1 MLKHLFSPFTLKGR
15 TIKNRCVVPPMVS
28 NFCNHDGTATE
39 RFIAYHEAKARGGFG
54 MIITED
60 FAIDPR
66 GKGFV
71 DIPGLYND
79 DQSPGF
85 AEFTKRIHKYDVVL
99 IAQIYHCGRQTSSAV
114 IDGKEVWA
122 PSAIPCPFSPDMP
135 HEMTIEEIKKT
146 ISQYGDTARRAEAAG
161 FDGIEVHGAHGYLI
175 AQFMSP
181 YSNKRTDEYGGNLI
195 NRMRFA
201 LEVVNDIRSKVSPNF
216 IVGYRISADEFV
228 AGGRTIEDTKAI
240 IPYLE
245 KAGIDYVHATAGV
258 YRSFEAQIPSMYG
271 RHGWIGDLAA
281 EIKKITTLPVISV
294 GRHNDPHTANAV
306 LASGKADLISMGR
319 QSLCD
324 PDTPNKA
331 REGRFEDIRT
341 CIGCHH
347 GCVGGLLQ
355 NIPISCV
362 LNPTLGHE
370 SEFGPVEKTDSP
382 KNIMVVGAGPAGL
395 QAAISAAQAGHKV
408 SVFEKKRW
416 VGGQFRLGAVPVAKG
431 EIINFINWQ
440 MNELKKLGVEVKT
453 NTEVDLNM
461 VMEAAPDIVIAATGA
476 EPIIPGIPGVK
487 KPMVTTAHAVLEG
500 SVNPTGNIVVIG
512 GGCVGA
518 ETANHLASNLKSVT
532 LIEMLGQLA
541 SDEVVVPRWD
551 LLADLEKNRVN
562 VRLNTKVKE
571 IKDDGVI
578 VICGDRE
585 EFIPADSVILAVGA
599 KPNNVF
605 AEVLTQAGYDVRTLG
620 DAVKA
625 GLVGDA
631 VMQGF
636 LLGREL

>member
-1 MLKHLFSPFTLKGR
+1 MLDYLFSPFILKGR

-28 NFCNHDGTATE
+28 NFCNHDGTVTE
-39 RFIAYHEAKARGGFG
+39 RFMAYHEAKARGGFG

-60 FAIDPR
+60 FAVDPR

-71 DIPGLYND
+71 DIPGLYD
-79 DQSPGF
+79 DAQISGF
-85 AEFTKRIHKYDVVL
+85 AEFTKRIHKYNVVL

-135 HEMTIEEIKKT
+135 HEMTIKEIKKT

-195 NRMRFA
+195 NRMRFT
-201 LEVVNDIRSKVSPNF
+201 LEVLKDIHSKVSPGF

-245 KAGIDYVHATAGV
+245 EAGIDYIHVTAGV
-258 YRSFEAQIPSMYG
+258 YRSFAAQIPSMYG
-271 RHGWIGDLAA
+271 HHGWIGNLAA
-281 EIKKITTLPVISV
+281 EIKKITKLPVISV

-331 REGRFEDIRT
+331 KQGHFEEIRT

-362 LNPTLGHE
+362 LNPELGHE
-370 SEFGPVEKTDSP
+370 SDFQTLKKTTSP
-382 KNIMVVGAGPAGL
+382 KKILVVGAGPAGL
-395 QAAISAAQAGHKV
+395 QAAISAAQAGHNV
-408 SVFEKKRW
+408 FVFEKKRW

-440 MNELKKLGVEVKT
+440 MNELKKLGVVVKT
-453 NTEVDLNM
+453 DTEVDLNM
-461 VMEAAPDIVIAATGA
+461 VKDVAPDVVIAATGA
-476 EPIIPGIPGVK
+476 DPVIPAIPGVDQAF
-487 KPMVTTAHAVLEG
+487 VTTAHAVLEG
-500 SVNPTGNIVVIG
+500 NVNPSGNIVVIG

-532 LIEMLGQLA
+532 LVEMLDQIA
-541 SDEVVVPRWD
+541 SDEVIVPRWD
-551 LLADLEKNRVN
+551 LLSDLEKNHVN
-562 VRLNTKVKE
+562 VRLKTKVKE
-571 IKDDGVI
+571 IKKSGVI
-578 VICGDRE
+578 VLCGEKE
-585 EFIPADSVILAVGA
+585 EFIPADSVILAVGS
-599 KPNNVF
+599 KPNKDLAN
-605 AEVLTQAGYDVRTLG
+605 LLIQAGYDVRILG

-625 GLVGDA
+625 GLVGEA
-631 VMQGF
+631 IKQGF

>member
-1 MLKHLFSPFTLKGR
+1 MLDHLFSPFKLKGK
-15 TIKNRCVVPPMVS
+15 TLKNRCVVPPMVS

-39 RFIAYHEAKARGGFG
+39 RFMAYHEAKAKGGFG

-79 DQSPGF
+79 EQIPSF
-85 AEFTKRIHKYDVVL
+85 VEFTKRIHNYDVVL
-99 IAQIYHCGRQTSSAV
+99 IAQIYHCGRQTSSSV
-114 IDGKEVWA
+114 IEGQEVWA

-201 LEVVNDIRSKVSPNF
+201 LEVIKDIRSKVSPDF

-228 AGGRTIEDTKAI
+228 AGGRSIEDTKSI

-258 YRSFEAQIPSMYG
+258 YRSFEAQIPSMFE

-324 PDTPNKA
+324 PETPNKA

-355 NIPISCV
+355 NVPISCV

-370 SEFGPVEKTDSP
+370 AEFPPVKTDTP
-382 KNIMVVGAGPAGL
+382 KNVMVIGAGPAGL
-395 QAAISAAQAGHKV
+395 QAAISAAQAGHHV

-453 NTEVDLNM
+453 CTEVTMDI
-461 VMEAAPDIVIAATGA
+461 VKTAAPDIIVAATGA
-476 EPIIPGIPGVK
+476 DPIVPRIPGVEK
-487 KPMVTTAHAVLEG
+487 SLVTTAHAVLEG
-500 SVNPTGNIVVIG
+500 NVNPSGKIVVIG

-532 LIEMLGQLA
+532 LVEMLDQIA

-562 VRLNTKVKE
+562 IRVKTTVQE
-571 IKDDGVI
+571 IKDDGI
-578 VICGDRE
+578 VVTFNGKE
-585 EFIPADSVILAVGA
+585 EFIPADVVVLAVGS
-599 KPNNVF
+599 KPNKAF
-605 AEVLTQAGYDVRTLG
+605 AEELIKAGYDVRILG

-625 GLVGDA
+625 GLVGPA
-631 VMQGF
+631 IMQGF
-636 LLGREL
+636 LFGREL